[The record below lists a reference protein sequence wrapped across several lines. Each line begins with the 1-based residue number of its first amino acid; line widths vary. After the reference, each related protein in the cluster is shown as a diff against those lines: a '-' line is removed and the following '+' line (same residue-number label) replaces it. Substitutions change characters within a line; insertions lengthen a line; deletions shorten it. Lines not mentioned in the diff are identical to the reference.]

1 MGSATREA
9 LGVARDAL
17 TKVAAKDALATGTQ
31 LFEAARVIGGS
42 AQLRSALADPSAAA
56 SVKAGVIAQVFGAIG
71 APARTLL
78 SEIVA
83 SRWSSP
89 DDLLAGIE
97 EVGIRAVA
105 SSFDKG
111 AAAKGDSLEGELFSF
126 GAAVSSDPELELAVG
141 SKLGSSAAKS
151 ALVTTLLSKKASA
164 QTLAIV
170 DHLVQQPR
178 GRRIGE
184 LIRTAAAIVADQ
196 AGLAVATVIS
206 AAPLSAAQLERLR
219 AGLAKSHGR
228 DLRINAV
235 IDPSIIGG
243 VRVQIGDDVIDG
255 SVATRISDLRLQLA
269 G

>member
-9 LGVARDAL
+9 LASARG
-17 TKVAAKDALATGTQ
+17 ALAKVSGSEALAAGSQ
-31 LFEAARVIGGS
+31 LFEAARIIGGS
-42 AQLRSALADPSAAA
+42 AQLRAVLADPSVAAQEKA
-56 SVKAGVIAQVFGAIG
+56 SVFGQVFSAIG
-71 APARTLL
+71 APARALL
-78 SEIVA
+78 GEIVS
-83 SRWSSP
+83 SRWSSQ

-105 SSFDKG
+105 SS
-111 AAAKGDSLEGELFSF
+111 AAKGSDLEAELFTF

-141 SKLGSSAAKS
+141 SKLGTPAAKS
-151 ALVTTLLSKKASA
+151 ALVTKLLAKKTSP

-184 LIRTAAAIVADQ
+184 LVRTAASLVADQ
-196 AGLAVATVIS
+196 AGLAVATVIT
-206 AAPLSAAQLERLR
+206 AAPISDAQVERLR
-219 AGLAKSHGR
+219 AGLAKSYGR
-228 DLRINAV
+228 DLKLNLV

-243 VRVQIGDDVIDG
+243 IRVQIGDDVIDG
-255 SVATRISDLRLQLA
+255 SVSTRINDLRLQLA

>member
-1 MGSATREA
+1 MGSATRVA
-9 LGVARDAL
+9 LASARDAL

-42 AQLRSALADPSAAA
+42 AQLRSMLADPSVAAQDKT
-56 SVKAGVIAQVFGAIG
+56 SVIDQVFSSIG

-78 SEIVA
+78 AEIVET
-83 SRWSSP
+83 RWSTQ
-89 DDLLAGIE
+89 DELLAGIE

-105 SSFDKG
+105 SS
-111 AAAKGDSLEGELFSF
+111 AATTSSVEGELFSF

-141 SKLGSSAAKS
+141 SKLGSPAAKS
-151 ALVTTLLSKKASA
+151 ALVTALLGTKASA

-184 LIRTAAAIVADQ
+184 LVRVAAALVADQ
-196 AGLAVATVIS
+196 ANLAVATVIS
-206 AAPLSAAQLERLR
+206 AAPISAAQLDRLR
-219 AGLAKSHGR
+219 AGLAKSYGR
-228 DLRINAV
+228 DLKLNVV

-243 VRVQIGDDVIDG
+243 LRVQIGDDVIDG
-255 SVATRISDLRLQLA
+255 SVSTRINDLRLQLA